1 MELPESFLKRWLQT
15 GGEKTKSVE
24 EAEAEYPVFSNQLKW
39 TLISD
44 RIIQDN
50 KLDVDQ
56 NELRAYLK
64 DEVSRYFGNVSL
76 GDDTAW
82 LDSYVDRMM
91 KDEKQIDGTY
101 RRLVTEKL
109 FNWAQSQVNAKEE
122 AITPEGLAAIQHH
135 HH

>member
-1 MELPESFLKRWLQT
+1 M
-15 GGEKTKSVE
+15 
-24 EAEAEYPVFSNQLKW
+24 
-39 TLISD
+39 ISD

-56 NELRAYLK
+56 NEVRAYLK

-101 RRLVTEKL
+101 RRLITEKL

-135 HH
+135 HHH